1 MREKLP
7 ARFLMSV
14 LMGLLVALAA
24 TGMSIAPKCHNKEE
38 PVANQSPEARFTLTR
53 LPENA
58 RQYSLIISEGEE
70 GSISGT
76 FSVEQLQ
83 ILTAIMV
90 EAEKFALSAEAI
102 GTKDPITT
110 RFMDKQEPAFI
121 VDVQK
126 AGNQSALF
134 LTLKTELGRMTVEAG
149 KAYRATRREE
159 GFFFDLLSRLES
171 ALPKL
176 PAKPH

>member
-1 MREKLP
+1 MREKLT
-7 ARFLMSV
+7 ARF
-14 LMGLLVALAA
+14 LMGLLVAVAA

-38 PVANQSPEARFTLTR
+38 PVANQSPEAGFTLTR

-58 RQYSLIISEGEE
+58 RQYSLEGEE
-70 GSISGT
+70 RSISGT
-76 FSVEQLQ
+76 FSVEQVQ

-102 GTKDPITT
+102 GTKDPIIT
-110 RFMDKQEPAFI
+110 RFMDKQESAFI

-126 AGNQSALF
+126 AGNQSVFF
-134 LTLKTELGRMTVEAG
+134 LTLKTQLGRMTVEAG

-171 ALPKL
+171 TLPKQ
-176 PAKPH
+176 PAQSR

>member
-1 MREKLP
+1 MREKLT
-7 ARFLMSV
+7 AKFLMSF
-14 LMGLLVALAA
+14 LIGLLVAVAA
-24 TGMSIAPKCHNKEE
+24 TGMAIAPKCHNKEE
-38 PVANQSPEARFTLTR
+38 PVANQSPEAGFTLTR

-58 RQYSLIISEGEE
+58 RQYSLIISGAEE
-70 GSISGT
+70 RSISGT

-90 EAEKFALSAEAI
+90 EAEKFAVGAEAV

-110 RFMDKQEPAFI
+110 RFMDKQERAFI

-126 AGNQSALF
+126 AGNQSVLF

-149 KAYRATRREE
+149 RTIRATRREE

-171 ALPKL
+171 TLPKAQ
-176 PAKPH
+176 PR